1 MLNAKPENVRKE
13 SHIIAQ
19 AGLPRSVTIATNM
32 AGRGT
37 DIVLGGN
44 PKGLALW
51 VLQKFFARRLLT
63 GDPRLHMHTSS
74 AHLCHGSTSPFST
87 AKLI

>member
-13 SHIIAQ
+13 SQIIAQ
-19 AGLPRSVTIATNM
+19 AGLPKAVTIATNM

-44 PKGLALW
+44 PKGLALR
-51 VLQKFFARRLLT
+51 VLLKFFARRLLT
-63 GDPRLHMHTSS
+63 GDQF
-74 AHLCHGSTSPFST
+74 G
-87 AKLI
+87 LITMRAVHIAQSLSFLVTK